1 MMKRKSSVNLMMGNE
16 KRMEAMQHGAN
27 SLSSSI
33 SAKMILAGS
42 KAYQKNKQK
51 EGTSDKISLN

>member
-1 MMKRKSSVNLMMGNE
+1 MMGNE
-16 KRMEAMQHGAN
+16 KKIEAMQHGAN
-27 SLSSSI
+27 SLGSSI

-51 EGTSDKISLN
+51 EGISDKVSLN